1 MLEAVPTTLFLNAAQ
16 TVTCA
21 GPGRAR
27 RGAEMAEAGVVAG
40 VGVAVQ
46 GERIVAVGPDDALRR
61 AYPNAAEVDC
71 GRRLLAPGFVDSHTH
86 AVFGGARF
94 AEQEL
99 RASGVPYM
107 EIARRGGGIHS
118 SVRDLRA
125 RSDDELLALT
135 EARLGRLAAGGVT
148 TIEVKGGY
156 GLSVHDELRTLR
168 VIQRLAGGG
177 PWRLVATCLGAHEIP
192 LEYRDRPGGR
202 EAWIETLCTELYPQV
217 AAEQLAAF
225 ADVFCEPG
233 VFTVD
238 EARRLLTAA
247 RGYGLLP
254 KLHADELHDGGAALL
269 AAELGAASAD
279 HLAAISPAGM
289 TALAA
294 SDTVATLLPA
304 TMLFLGT
311 GRQAPARQLIE
322 AGGAVALASDFNPG
336 TSPLQS
342 FPLVLTL
349 GVSQLRMSAAE
360 VWIAA
365 TVNGAAALGLAA
377 VTGQLAVGYRADLA
391 IHDVD
396 DYRELP
402 YWFGER
408 LCTGSWMD
416 GRACHVTP

>member
-1 MLEAVPTTLFLNAAQ
+1 
-16 TVTCA
+16 
-21 GPGRAR
+21 
-27 RGAEMAEAGVVAG
+27 MAEAGVVTG
-40 VGVAVQ
+40 TGVAVQ
-46 GERIVAVGPDDALRR
+46 GERIVAVATDDALRR
-61 AYPNAAEVDC
+61 TYPNAAEVDC

-125 RSDDELLALT
+125 RNDDDLLALT
-135 EARLGRLAAGGVT
+135 VARLGRLAAGGVT
-148 TIEVKGGY
+148 TIEVKSGY

-168 VIQRLAGGG
+168 IIRRLAGEG

-192 LEYRDRPGGR
+192 LEYRERPGGR
-202 EAWIETLCTELYPQV
+202 EAWIDTLCTELYPQV

-247 RGYGLLP
+247 RGHGLLP

-269 AAELGAASAD
+269 AAEMGAASAD
-279 HLAAISPAGM
+279 HLAAIAPAGM

-365 TVNGAAALGLAA
+365 TVNGAAALGLATI
-377 VTGQLAVGYRADLA
+377 TGQLAVGYRADLA
-391 IHDVD
+391 IHDVE

>member
-1 MLEAVPTTLFLNAAQ
+1 
-16 TVTCA
+16 
-21 GPGRAR
+21 
-27 RGAEMAEAGVVAG
+27 
-40 VGVAVQ
+40 
-46 GERIVAVGPDDALRR
+46 
-61 AYPNAAEVDC
+61 
-71 GRRLLAPGFVDSHTH
+71 
-86 AVFGGARF
+86 
-94 AEQEL
+94 
-99 RASGVPYM
+99 
-107 EIARRGGGIHS
+107 
-118 SVRDLRA
+118 VRDLRA
-125 RSDDELLALT
+125 RNDDELLDLT
-135 EARLGRLAAGGVT
+135 VARLGRLAAGGVT
-148 TIEVKGGY
+148 TIEVKSGY
-156 GLSVHDELRTLR
+156 GLTVHDELRTLR
-168 VIQRLAGGG
+168 IIRRLAGEG

-202 EAWIETLCTELYPQV
+202 EAWIDTLCTELYPQV

-269 AAELGAASAD
+269 AADIGAASAD
-279 HLAAISPAGM
+279 HLAAIAPAGM

-365 TVNGAAALGLAA
+365 TVNGAAALGLATI
-377 VTGQLAVGYRADLA
+377 TGQLAVGYRADLA
-391 IHDVD
+391 IHDVE

-408 LCTGSWMD
+408 LCAGSWMD